1 MRKNIIIGLS
11 VAAVVSAVMIH
22 QDYSGDF
29 PLFFPK
35 AEHVHEYDHCF
46 CECGDVEYTDT
57 DDKTV
62 IVSEKDLSSFEIWE
76 DGSVFIPDTVER
88 NGEQYT
94 VVGLGNYL
102 FQYNDN
108 ITSVEMPDTVKYIG
122 VACFKECSNLV
133 RADLPEGLETIEYG
147 AFELCTSLRDIK
159 LPESLRY
166 ISDFAFAHCS
176 GVENSEIVI
185 SKNLIQLGKIPRYPT
200 HMFYN
205 CGKDDVFTRF
215 VVDEGNPAYK
225 SVDGILYTKDG
236 ETLVSIP
243 RGKVFDDGV
252 YEMPDTVKYLGEL
265 SSSRNLNLKTV
276 VISDNL
282 IVDANRSS
290 AQGQFNQRENDLNMA
305 FYGYSGVE
313 AYQAKN
319 FNPRYSSVDGVLYS
333 KNLSTVIA
341 VPPLYEGVLSVPE
354 GTLRWNKCALYTNYL
369 HFVGISIN
377 RISEIQI
384 PESLRYIEEEQV
396 EIMNGL
402 FDLYGTRISVA
413 EGNRFYQ
420 VNENGH
426 LESKK

>member
-29 PLFFPK
+29 PLFFLN

-185 SKNLIQLGKIPRYPT
+185 SKNLIQL
-200 HMFYN
+200 
-205 CGKDDVFTRF
+205 
-215 VVDEGNPAYK
+215 
-225 SVDGILYTKDG
+225 
-236 ETLVSIP
+236 
-243 RGKVFDDGV
+243 
-252 YEMPDTVKYLGEL
+252 
-265 SSSRNLNLKTV
+265 
-276 VISDNL
+276 
-282 IVDANRSS
+282 
-290 AQGQFNQRENDLNMA
+290 
-305 FYGYSGVE
+305 
-313 AYQAKN
+313 
-319 FNPRYSSVDGVLYS
+319 
-333 KNLSTVIA
+333 
-341 VPPLYEGVLSVPE
+341 
-354 GTLRWNKCALYTNYL
+354 
-369 HFVGISIN
+369 
-377 RISEIQI
+377 
-384 PESLRYIEEEQV
+384 
-396 EIMNGL
+396 
-402 FDLYGTRISVA
+402 
-413 EGNRFYQ
+413 
-420 VNENGH
+420 
-426 LESKK
+426 